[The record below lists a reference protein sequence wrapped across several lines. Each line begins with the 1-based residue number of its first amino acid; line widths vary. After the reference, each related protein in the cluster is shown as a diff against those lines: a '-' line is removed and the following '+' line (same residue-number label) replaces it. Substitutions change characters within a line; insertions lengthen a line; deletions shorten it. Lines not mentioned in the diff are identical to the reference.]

1 MADGTRTRRSLIGAV
16 AALAVAVLVAF
27 GAWVVLA
34 GRSAGT
40 DVVVDVPAGAGARLD
55 AGEPLSLVPSPLELR
70 VGDRLV
76 VRNQDDRV
84 HVLGPFT
91 VRPGE
96 TLTHTFD
103 DPGRFVGACT
113 VHPSGELAIV
123 VR

>member
-1 MADGTRTRRSLIGAV
+1 MFDHDDAPLHGADLDAAVLSV
-16 AALAVAVLVAF
+16 AARDVA
-27 GAWVVLA
+27 AW
-34 GRSAGT
+34 
-40 DVVVDVPAGAGARLD
+40 D
-55 AGEPLSLVPSPLELR
+55 ASRASDDEL
-70 VGDRLV
+70 
-76 VRNQDDRV
+76 
-84 HVLGPFT
+84 LGPFT